1 MGIIPILIFENGD
14 TPDFDFET
22 GIVPIFFGD
31 HPEIAFDRKKRGL
44 EKREHP
50 EIMKMSH
57 SSFILKVVWPVSV
70 HSGMGKQGRSLA
82 EMSKGCAVLR
92 CWGVAAGGGG

>member
-1 MGIIPILIFENGD
+1 MGTLPILILKRGSSRYFWGIIPKSRLIE
-14 TPDFDFET
+14 
-22 GIVPIFFGD
+22 
-31 HPEIAFDRKKRGL
+31 KKRGL

-70 HSGMGKQGRSLA
+70 HGGMGKQRRSLA